1 VNITKLAGTAK
12 KILQNK
18 AKKEENEAEINE
30 IEKVK
35 TNNETKIWFFE
46 KINEVENL
54 PGKLIRQNNK
64 KHTSSMLGI

>member
-1 VNITKLAGTAK
+1 MNITKLAGTAK